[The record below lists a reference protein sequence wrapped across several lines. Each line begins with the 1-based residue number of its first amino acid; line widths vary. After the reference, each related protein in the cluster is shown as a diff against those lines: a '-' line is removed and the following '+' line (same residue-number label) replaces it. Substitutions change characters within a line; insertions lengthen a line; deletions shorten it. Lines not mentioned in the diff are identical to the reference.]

1 MRKLI
6 VANIISADGFYDG
19 PGGDVMALPF
29 HEDFDHYNAER
40 LRAAGTLL
48 LGRNSFDLFR
58 GYWPSVADDASR
70 PPVEREISRLNNAID
85 KLVVSD
91 SLTSDQIAPW
101 ENTTIVKRS
110 DAVTTITELK
120 AKQGKDIIVFGS
132 RTMWNDLLL
141 QGLVDELHLMV
152 GPSFLGDGTKIFN
165 GRLPL
170 RLLESRTLS
179 GGTLV
184 LSRYAAA

>member
-6 VANIISADGFYDG
+6 VTNIMSADGFYEG
-19 PGGDVMALPF
+19 PGKDVMALPF
-29 HEDFDHYNAER
+29 HEDFDDYNAER
-40 LRAAGTLL
+40 LRAADTLL
-48 LGRNSFDLFR
+48 LGRTSFDGFKS
-58 GYWPSVADDASR
+58 YWPPVAADESR
-70 PPVEREISRLNNAID
+70 PPVEREISRLNSAID

-91 SLTSDQIAPW
+91 TLTADQTAPW

-110 DAVTTITELK
+110 DAAATLTELK
-120 AKQGKDIIVFGS
+120 AKPGKDILVFGS
-132 RTMWNDLLL
+132 RTMWNTLLL

-170 RLLESRTLS
+170 QLLGSRTLP
-179 GGTLV
+179 GGSLV
-184 LSRYAAA
+184 LNRYAAA